1 MAKRSPG
8 LEALR
13 ELCELGL
20 HAEVLVPAV
29 LEALHATVPSARNL
43 FDWTDEQGR
52 LVRYFVEGPVDEA
65 IAQLYFDEFHNRRE
79 AEVMP
84 AFDLLRMRPA
94 GVRGADDVDQPSF
107 RASALYQA
115 IWRPQGLHTRLEGV
129 LRGRRGQL
137 LGSLVLYRG
146 PGEARYTAEDE
157 RRLAAVLP
165 MLAGALEACG
175 PARIDDHHVP
185 GPEPAQ
191 TLLLSLD
198 GELLQASDGAM
209 RLLLLADGGLSRSSL
224 SHPPVQL
231 AGRLLHVLLM
241 RLREQVARAGGMGL
255 APPPSIVHDSP
266 FGRYSATAMLLRP
279 RAAGEPPLV
288 LVTLEHL
295 EPHRVA
301 LARALRA
308 LPLTPGQRR
317 VCHALYRGA
326 TQAEVAAELGVAP
339 ATVVDHVRKLYRT
352 LGVASTLQLR
362 ACIDAAV
369 GHAPPPLGGDRSSG

>member
-1 MAKRSPG
+1 
-8 LEALR
+8 
-13 ELCELGL
+13 
-20 HAEVLVPAV
+20 
-29 LEALHATVPSARNL
+29 
-43 FDWTDEQGR
+43 
-52 LVRYFVEGPVDEA
+52 VRYFVEGPVDEA

-79 AEVMP
+79 AEAMP
-84 AFDLLRMRPA
+84 AFQTLRARPA

-146 PGEARYTAEDE
+146 PGEARYTADDE

-165 MLAGALEACG
+165 MLADALEACG
-175 PARIDDHHVP
+175 PAAIDDHHVP

-191 TLLLSLD
+191 TLLLSLE

-209 RLLLLADGGLSRSSL
+209 RMLLLADGGLSRSSL

-231 AGRLLHVLLM
+231 AGRLLQVLLM
-241 RLREQVARAGGMGL
+241 RLGEQLARPGGMLL
-255 APPPSIVHDSP
+255 APPPSIVHDCR
-266 FGRYSATAMLLRP
+266 FGRFSASASLLRP
-279 RAAGEPPLV
+279 RVAGSPPLA
-288 LVTLEHL
+288 LVTLQRL

-317 VCHALYRGA
+317 VCQALYRGS

-339 ATVVDHVRKLYRT
+339 ATVIDHVRKLYRT
-352 LGVASTLQLR
+352 LGVSSSLQLR
-362 ACIDAAV
+362 ARIDAAV
-369 GHAPPPLGGDRSSG
+369 GHVPPPGGDTSAG